1 MAWVIDSTNDGF
13 PYPDG
18 AAALAEKPV
27 SPEYPLMLW
36 RITAGVN
43 DGYPYFLIQP
53 PEAPPAVLP
62 AKQHPYICVY
72 AKDTDKIDFQTNG
85 LAILTPISC
94 EVSEA
99 LNAMKSVQL
108 EHPIDPE
115 GRWELLVIN
124 NILKVDGQLYTIK
137 TVDTQYTDN
146 SGSISVYA
154 EHIFYQMN
162 DGWIFPVAYLY
173 GSTGQMALDS
183 VKGQT
188 SYQARQ
194 GAHIYAF
201 QGYSDITMDTPF
213 RREVDAGCTPI
224 DAILGSGG
232 VIEKIG
238 GELYRDNFYFSV
250 NERMENAND
259 NAFDIRLGKNEAGV
273 RRTIDI
279 SSMASYFRAYD
290 AWGGWFAVAWDFE
303 AFFGDLF
310 PHYVVRSENFSAP
323 QNSNDEG
330 FDYGTWF
337 SESFVPEA
345 TAWFKANCKPIIRYE
360 IDLQDVRQN
369 PDFEIVSDETFK
381 VGDKGTLY
389 DRRLGGTLGIEITET
404 VYDAIACR
412 TTSITVGDRQSF
424 VKTASPLLV
433 VDITPDPI
441 SQQVAVTDSDGVFCF
456 DADGVQIVEEV
467 EF

>member
-1 MAWVIDSTNDGF
+1 MWINGYENTDFIDAPSAPLVAPF
-13 PYPDG
+13 PDSIWRCDPEVDEGKPYIPLFPDVVK
-18 AAALAEKPV
+18 LH
-27 SPEYPLMLW
+27 
-36 RITAGVN
+36 IT
-43 DGYPYFLIQP
+43 PY
-53 PEAPPAVLP
+53 
-62 AKQHPYICVY
+62 KQKPYICVY
-72 AKDTDKIDFQTNG
+72 SKDTTKIDFETNG
-85 LAILTPISC
+85 LAILTPTAC
-94 EVSEA
+94 EVSSA
-99 LNAMKSVQL
+99 LNGMISVQL

-124 NILKVDGQLYTIK
+124 NILKVDDQLYTIK

-154 EHIFYQMN
+154 EHIWYQLN
-162 DGWIFPVAYLY
+162 DGWIFPVTYLY
-173 GSTGQMALDS
+173 GSDGQKALDNI
-183 VKGQT
+183 T
-188 SYQARQ
+188 AHIDYQARQ

-201 QGYSDITMDTPF
+201 QGYSDIVPEIPF

-232 VIEKIG
+232 LIEKIG
-238 GELYRDNFYFSV
+238 GELYRDNFYFTV
-250 NERMENAND
+250 NERMEGASD
-259 NAFDIRLGKNEAGV
+259 NAFDIRVGKNEAGV
-273 RRTIDI
+273 RRTIDTT
-279 SSMASYFRAYD
+279 SMATYFRAYD

-310 PHYVVRSENFSAP
+310 PHYVVRSENFSSP
-323 QNSNDEG
+323 QNANEEG

-337 SESFVPEA
+337 NESFIPEA
-345 TAWFKANCKPIIRYE
+345 MAWFKANCKPIIRYE

-369 PDFEIVSDETFK
+369 PDFEIVAGETLR

-412 TTSITVGDRQSF
+412 ITSITVGDRQSF

-433 VDITPDPI
+433 VDITPEPV
-441 SQQVAVTDSDGVFCF
+441 SQLVAVTDSDGVFCY
-456 DADGVQIVEEV
+456 DADGIQIVEEV
-467 EF
+467 DF